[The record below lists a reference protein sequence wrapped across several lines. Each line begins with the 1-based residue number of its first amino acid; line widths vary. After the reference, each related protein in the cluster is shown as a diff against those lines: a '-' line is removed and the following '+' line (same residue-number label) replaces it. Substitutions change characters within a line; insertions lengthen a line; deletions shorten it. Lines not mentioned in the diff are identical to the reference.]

1 MEIRAGKKVKV
12 KMLVTQSCLTLCDLH
27 GLLLARL
34 LCPWNSL
41 GKRIGGVGIHSLLQG
56 IFLTQ

>member
-1 MEIRAGKKVKV
+1 MEIRAGKKVEV

-34 LCPWNSL
+34 LCPWNSP
-41 GKRIGGVGIHSLLQG
+41 GKNTGVGIHSLLQG
-56 IFLTQ
+56 SFLTQ